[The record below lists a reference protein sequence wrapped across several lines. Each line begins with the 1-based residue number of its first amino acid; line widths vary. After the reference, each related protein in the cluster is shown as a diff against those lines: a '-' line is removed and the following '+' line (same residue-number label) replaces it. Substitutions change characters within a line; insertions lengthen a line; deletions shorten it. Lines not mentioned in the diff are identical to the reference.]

1 MYDVYH
7 PQVISGCD
15 HPSDSTRRS
24 GTTHRLNQK
33 ARYKC
38 YDKYK
43 HVLSKHCFQISGSS
57 IPKTNVSKWGQTAEG
72 GSDKAPEADFGQ
84 GQATVVEAFV
94 QGQATVVEASVQGQA
109 TVVEDFVQGQATV
122 PEAMLKDTAIS
133 SNALTSLLWRR
144 AARLFAIKRTSAPS
158 SYPGAAGPKR
168 AISLKN

>member
-7 PQVISGCD
+7 PQVISGCN

-33 ARYKC
+33 ASYKC

-43 HVLSKHCFQISGSS
+43 HVLSKHCFQIYGSS
-57 IPKTNVSKWGQTAEG
+57 IPKANVSEWGQTAEG

-94 QGQATVVEASVQGQA
+94 EGQA

-168 AISLKN
+168 TISLKN